1 MASYPALHT
10 PQADLTAHPSDHSP
24 EKTKSSFFEHVE
36 IDPKDIPEHL
46 RLEHQ
51 KILQIWNVMKSINLT
66 PSSSSSLSSKNE
78 HIEVNIRRAMWGA
91 PDGWNSTQTV
101 LDHIRG
107 VVCNNGIEGIDN
119 WRNYILEEAK
129 GYVTSEGPK
138 SHDPRKGSLGF
149 LQTQSNHR
157 FFSPESRAARDQHLT
172 TTGSPFLYQLLRSKL
187 GRNVEDTLDED
198 RVELSEDLRD
208 LIDLEGDTLPH
219 GPASEGTR
227 RRGAVW

>member
-1 MASYPALHT
+1 MS
-10 PQADLTAHPSDHSP
+10 
-24 EKTKSSFFEHVE
+24 KSN
-36 IDPKDIPEHL
+36 PKDIPEHL

-66 PSSSSSLSSKNE
+66 PELFILAFLKNE

-129 GYVTSEGPK
+129 GRTIVFQPRVKSRTRSTPHDNRLAILISATQIKTRPK
-138 SHDPRKGSLGF
+138 C
-149 LQTQSNHR
+149 
-157 FFSPESRAARDQHLT
+157 
-172 TTGSPFLYQLLRSKL
+172 
-187 GRNVEDTLDED
+187 
-198 RVELSEDLRD
+198 
-208 LIDLEGDTLPH
+208 
-219 GPASEGTR
+219 
-227 RRGAVW
+227 